1 MVQCKWCGYSLQPGM
16 IACSSCGTAVPTS
29 EDSTPGQFFQ
39 RQDAP
44 AQPQQPFPGAWPSQQ
59 PLYLAG
65 QAPAVEPPAYFSAP
79 SPQASFANAQA
90 QQPASAYYAQQSTPV
105 IQPPPPQRRPPLS
118 RGATITY
125 AALALLALVSGLTLI
140 LYSAVF
146 HPAQLHQQATA
157 TAIAQMN
164 LAVSQTALANAQA
177 SATAIAIT
185 NATATAQA
193 LATAQAVATATA
205 LQNIYTQA
213 TNGTPVINDPLAG
226 DNYNWDIGNTN
237 DGGGCYFSGGAFHAS
252 VRTKNFFLPCIA
264 HATNFSNFA
273 YQVSMTFTHG
283 NSGGIAF
290 RVNANQQNGYLFNVT
305 LGGIYGIFIIKNNQT
320 SADLTSGQS
329 AAINTRPNAANLL
342 TIVAR
347 GNNIFMYV
355 NKQFVTSITDGTY
368 AAGQI
373 GVFASDDTVASD
385 VAFTKAEVWKL

>member
-1 MVQCKWCGYSLQPGM
+1 MYQCKWCGSFLRPGM
-16 IACSSCGTAVPTS
+16 GACPSCGTAVPIS
-29 EDSTPGQFFQ
+29 ENSTPGQIFQ
-39 RQDAP
+39 GPGTP
-44 AQPQQPFPGAWPSQQ
+44 AQPQQPFPDKQTSQQ

-65 QAPAVEPPAYFSAP
+65 QPPAEDFYFSAY
-79 SPQASFANAQA
+79 SPQEPFANIQT
-90 QQPASAYYAQQSTPV
+90 QQPASAHYAQQSAPMM
-105 IQPPPPQRRPPLS
+105 PPPQQHRSPLS

-125 AALALLALVSGLTLI
+125 AALALLALFSGLTLI
-140 LYSAVF
+140 LYSAVI

-164 LAVSQTALANAQA
+164 LEASQTALANAQA
-177 SATAIAIT
+177 TATAIAIT

-213 TNGTPVINDPLAG
+213 TGGAPVINDSLAG

-237 DGGGCYFSGGAFHAS
+237 DGGGCFFSGGAFHAS
-252 VRTKNFFLPCIA
+252 VRTKGFFLPCIA

-273 YQVSMTFTHG
+273 YQVSMIFIHG

-290 RVNANQQNGYLFNVT
+290 RINANQQDGYLFNVT
-305 LGGIYGIFIIKNNQT
+305 LAGVYGIFIIKKNQ
-320 SADLTSGQS
+320 AGAALTSGQS

-355 NKQFVTSITDGTY
+355 NKQFVTSVTDGTY

-385 VAFTKAEVWKL
+385 AAFTKAEVWKL

>member
-16 IACSSCGTAVPTS
+16 IACPSCGTPVPTT
-29 EDSTPGQFFQ
+29 ENSTPGQIFQ
-39 RQDAP
+39 
-44 AQPQQPFPGAWPSQQ
+44 G
-59 PLYLAG
+59 
-65 QAPAVEPPAYFSAP
+65 VEPPAYFSAP
-79 SPQASFANAQA
+79 APQAPFANAQA
-90 QQPASAYYAQQSTPV
+90 QQSAPAYYTQQSTPV
-105 IQPPPPQRRPPLS
+105 MPPPQQRRPPLS

-125 AALALLALVSGLTLI
+125 AALALLALVSGLLLI
-140 LYSAVF
+140 LYSAVI

-157 TAIAQMN
+157 TAVAQMN
-164 LAVSQTALANAQA
+164 LAASQTALANAQA

-213 TNGTPVINDPLAG
+213 TNGAPIINDPLAG

-237 DGGGCYFSGGAFHAS
+237 DGGGCFFSGNAFHAS
-252 VRTKNFFLPCIA
+252 VRTKGFFLPCIA

-290 RVNANQQNGYLFNVT
+290 RINAGQQNGYLFNVT
-305 LGGIYGIFIIKNNQT
+305 LAGIYGIFIIKNNQA
-320 SADLTSGQS
+320 SATLTSGQS
-329 AAINTRPNAANLL
+329 PVINTRPNAANLL

-355 NKQFVTSITDGTY
+355 NKQFVTSVTDGTY
-368 AAGQI
+368 TAGQI
-373 GVFASDDTVASD
+373 GVFASDDSVASD